1 MEKLPLPTIHI
12 ENNGS
17 LTKVFIDGKEVE
29 GVVSVTF
36 SHSAYQ
42 NDRIPVVRL
51 ELMAD
56 KIHIG
61 THQVF
66 ELPDVYRPFYV
77 STNKLIETGVL
88 TEAQEAQL
96 DELLEK
102 GLL

>member
-1 MEKLPLPTIHI
+1 MGKLPLPTIAI
-12 ENNGS
+12 KNEGT

-36 SHSAYQ
+36 SHSIYQ
-42 NDRIPVVRL
+42 NNHIPVVKL

-56 KIHIG
+56 KVHIG

-66 ELPDVYRPFYV
+66 DLPEIYHPFYV
-77 STNKLIETGVL
+77 SSGKLVEAGIL
-88 TEAQEAQL
+88 TEDQL
-96 DELLEK
+96 NALLEK